1 LLEELYRDSPL
12 SLPDPATILGEM
24 NNPNSKA
31 WPLYEEDDR
40 EPCLRET
47 DEYKHLLFNFLKE
60 ILLNSDY
67 RKDSASKVLS
77 DYVDTTLEAYLVL
90 TYIDS
95 YEIWKT
101 EGESSFESPQRRFT
115 ERGRGSGKLK
125 GWNEDGI
132 ELYNQLVDVIGKQR
146 DDKTKPELVQFE
158 IDLMRF
164 FVEAKKVAGIG
175 GVRRVRKRPRNSVS
189 EALSGNHKLVKV

>member
-1 LLEELYRDSPL
+1 LIEELYRQSPL
-12 SLPDPATILGEM
+12 SLPDPATILGEL
-24 NNPNSKA
+24 NNPNREA
-31 WPLYEEDDR
+31 WPLYEDDDR

-60 ILLNSDY
+60 VSLNSDY

-90 TYIDS
+90 TYINS
-95 YEIWKT
+95 YDNWKT
-101 EGESSFESPQRRFT
+101 EGEASYESPTRRFT
-115 ERGRGSGKLK
+115 ERGRGSGKFK

-132 ELYNQLVDVIGKQR
+132 DLYNMLVDVITKQR
-146 DDKTKPELVQFE
+146 EDKSKPELVQFE
-158 IDLMRF
+158 IDLMKL
-164 FVEAKKVAGIG
+164 FVEAKKGAGIG
-175 GVRRVRKRPRNSVS
+175 GVGRVRKRARNSVS